1 MCALNSMGDGVVE
14 VLFGGKSHDSEAP
27 SIFRHVS
34 GLQSECSSQIMRCD
48 VKTNSQKEKKRG
60 QWQEF
65 KGNQDLM
72 S

>member
-1 MCALNSMGDGVVE
+1 MGSGVVE
-14 VLFGGKSHDSEAP
+14 VLFGGKLHDSEAP

-34 GLQSECSSQIMRCD
+34 GLQSECMGRD
-48 VKTNSQKEKKRG
+48 VRTNSQKEKKRG

-65 KGNQDLM
+65 KGNQDLV